1 MIMGIIYIFRGMTL
15 VVTTLPSSRIDH
27 CIPPTVSL
35 NGSISERFAFLFQ
48 QLTSS
53 TSPCTDNIF
62 SGHTSFMISCAM
74 VWRIHSRI
82 RRIYS
87 WIAYILVLV
96 GLLMILFTRFH
107 YTIDVI
113 LAICT

>member
-1 MIMGIIYIFRGMTL
+1 MGIIYIFRGMTL
-15 VVTTLPSSRIDH
+15 VVTTLPSSRINN
-27 CIPPTVSL
+27 CTPPNVSL
-35 NGSISERFAFLFQ
+35 NGSVSDRFAFLFE
-48 QLTSS
+48 QLTSDQKS
-53 TSPCTDNIF
+53 SPCTDNIF
-62 SGHTSFMISCAM
+62 SGHTSFMISCGM

-113 LAICT
+113 LAICM